1 MYVYHCATYS
11 TFDKGL
17 SSHEN
22 PSAAFHENTSQQ
34 SINLRSLSVNVNL
47 CKQGIRYQVSYLDWG
62 AFSHGLFLQ
71 APSKQRKE
79 KSTNQCSTILTYC
92 TCVCNSVLP
101 LSRWGTESWLE
112 DKKLEPCT
120 SLDQPSLPQ
129 GACVCMSVCLYVCVS
144 VYVYVVCMYVRTCV

>member
-1 MYVYHCATYS
+1 MKIRLQDFMRTQANS
-11 TFDKGL
+11 
-17 SSHEN
+17 
-22 PSAAFHENTSQQ
+22 PSIFVDCQLMLIFASRV
-34 SINLRSLSVNVNL
+34 S
-47 CKQGIRYQVSYLDWG
+47 GIRVSYLDWG

-129 GACVCMSVCLYVCVS
+129 GACVCVSVCLCVCVS